1 MAATGQ
7 TSRPTVGP
15 EQDFCHRGRRL
26 VLARCVP
33 ILKAM
38 RQSLIVLGLILL
50 AAGLLWPWLGRVGL
64 GHLPGDMRIERP
76 GFSLYAPLGSGLVVS
91 VVLSLVLTLI
101 AWFLRR

>member
-50 AAGLLWPWLGRVGL
+50 VAGLLWPWLGRVGL

-76 GFSLYAPLGSGLVVS
+76 GFSLYARLGSGLVIS